1 MSQVIR
7 DSESRN
13 GWPFNLAPANPALK
27 GFRSWHSLNCLFK
40 VGICEQCVS
49 CPAAAQVAGCF
60 HSSFSLISFLF
71 FFLFL
76 QGWGGV
82 GGGRVGALWVILV
95 RFPLRCSSSLSLPEL
110 ADTESSYC
118 WAQADSWPPRHFL
131 LFHCGF
137 VVCQS
142 ASEINNVF
150 WPSATSH
157 YHKGEVTHMNSRKPC
172 RVTV

>member
-1 MSQVIR
+1 MSQVSR
-7 DSESRN
+7 DPESKN
-13 GWPFNLAPANPALK
+13 GRQFNLAPANPALK

-40 VGICEQCVS
+40 VGICEQRVS
-49 CPAAAQVAGCF
+49 CPAAAQVAECF
-60 HSSFSLISFLF
+60 HSSFSLISFLSRFSF
-71 FFLFL
+71 FFCR
-76 QGWGGV
+76 
-82 GGGRVGALWVILV
+82 GGGGLMGVGALRVILV
-95 RFPLRCSSSLSLPEL
+95 HFPLGCSSPLSLPEL

-142 ASEINNVF
+142 TSEINNVF